1 MAEIVRAD
9 SFVTLHYRLSADDG
23 LELMNTFRNAP
34 GTLQMGSGQLAP
46 SLEQRLIGVAEGER
60 RVFELA
66 AGEAFG
72 ERVAAMVMWVPRS
85 QLPQLPSGTELELHA
100 QIDFVAENGQAYS
113 GLVREIRGDKVLM
126 DFNHPLAGK
135 PVRFEV
141 EVIGVL

>member
-1 MAEIVRAD
+1 MAETVQAD

-72 ERVAAMVMWVPRS
+72 ARVDQLVVWVPKS
-85 QLPQLPSGTELELHA
+85 QLPPKTEAEVHA
-100 QIDFVAENGQAYS
+100 QIDFVSANGQAYS
-113 GLVREIRGDKVLM
+113 GLVREVHDDAVLM

-135 PVRFEV
+135 SVRFEV